1 MAEPASVVADP
12 ARPFEQTVAS
22 FVKEHRLPD
31 AAAAS
36 SASRSARS
44 RSHGSTRWRDDGEG
58 EERPALTSG
67 RYPVVA
73 LKMSLLPKL
82 AGQSCS
88 GHGAGNTRCPAV
100 SED

>member
-58 EERPALTSG
+58 GERPALTSG

-73 LKMSLLPKL
+73 LKMSLLPKT
-82 AGQSCS
+82 AGQSPS
-88 GHGAGNTRCPAV
+88 GQGAGRTTWPAF
-100 SED
+100 EDC